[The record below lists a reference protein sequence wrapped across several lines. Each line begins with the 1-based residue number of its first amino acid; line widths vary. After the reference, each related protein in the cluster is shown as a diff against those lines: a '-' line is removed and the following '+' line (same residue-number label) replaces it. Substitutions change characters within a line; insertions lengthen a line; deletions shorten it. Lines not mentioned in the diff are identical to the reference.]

1 MLRRGARTDPCGTP
15 FLRRRN
21 LLLLLFPVV
30 RVKLRLLAISMI
42 ILCEPCVHQAAISAA
57 CRWGLGC
64 HTVAPGVR
72 STNTVPAFFLDEKLS
87 SMSCVNR
94 VTWSTVDLP
103 CRKPACSRRSNGSMI
118 GSTRAEM
125 NLSRILKGTYQ
136 GIWDGFGTLDDFQTD
151 GEGTMWWPEDGAT
164 CK

>member
-1 MLRRGARTDPCGTP
+1 
-15 FLRRRN
+15 
-21 LLLLLFPVV
+21 
-30 RVKLRLLAISMI
+30 
-42 ILCEPCVHQAAISAA
+42 
-57 CRWGLGC
+57 
-64 HTVAPGVR
+64 
-72 STNTVPAFFLDEKLS
+72 
-87 SMSCVNR
+87 
-94 VTWSTVDLP
+94 
-103 CRKPACSRRSNGSMI
+103 MI